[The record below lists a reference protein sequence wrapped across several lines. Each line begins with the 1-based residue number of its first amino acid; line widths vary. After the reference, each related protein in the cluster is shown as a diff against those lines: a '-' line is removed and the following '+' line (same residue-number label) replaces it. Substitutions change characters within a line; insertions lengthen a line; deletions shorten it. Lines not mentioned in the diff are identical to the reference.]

1 MDRTGEQAGL
11 SRREFLTTT
20 GGVVAGAA
28 AAGLAGKAQAGEP
41 KPGRGGTIRIAT
53 RSDAIGLEP
62 HRNNY
67 YYVSVPIAWIGMGL
81 LDLTPKLE
89 PAPGIAT
96 EWSAS
101 KDLMTYTFK
110 LRQGALFHNGRE
122 IDAAAVKWN
131 FERIKDPKISSSFVR
146 SALTNTTLPLIE
158 RIAEMGVEAAVSS
171 DPSLALGANVW
182 RGNIVCEG
190 VAESLDLPLVELSSL
205 LG

>member
-1 MDRTGEQAGL
+1 MSRDRADQPVEL
-11 SRREFLTTT
+11 SRREFLATT
-20 GGVVAGAA
+20 GGAVAGAA
-28 AAGLAGKAQAGEP
+28 AVGLAGNAQAGEP

-81 LDLTPKLE
+81 LDLTTKLE

-110 LRQGALFHNGRE
+110 LRKGALFHNIARSMQPLSSG
-122 IDAAAVKWN
+122 
-131 FERIKDPKISSSFVR
+131 ISSASKTPR
-146 SALTNTTLPLIE
+146 
-158 RIAEMGVEAAVSS
+158 
-171 DPSLALGANVW
+171 
-182 RGNIVCEG
+182 
-190 VAESLDLPLVELSSL
+190 
-205 LG
+205 